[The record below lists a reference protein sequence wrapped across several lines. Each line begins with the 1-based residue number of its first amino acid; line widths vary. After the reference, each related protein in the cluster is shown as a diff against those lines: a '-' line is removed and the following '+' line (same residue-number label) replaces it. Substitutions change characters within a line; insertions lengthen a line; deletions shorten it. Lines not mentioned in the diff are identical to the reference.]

1 MESRGS
7 EQEDV
12 KIFDV
17 SPFLLE
23 KSQESKQP
31 NQPNQPRA
39 LRSVKRS
46 PDFSQS
52 LEPWRTRHYKN
63 MADRFCLQKFVEINK
78 NINDWIVLS
87 LKWHETSETTGKRNP
102 LEISW
107 RMNLQGIYTN
117 MTHDLICKHIS
128 YMYVPNLWS
137 QTVSVAMQSSF
148 FWAFCLQTYLFFVLR
163 VPRIWTFA
171 LYAMWSLKVRKVEKI
186 KNEGLIFTSGGLRK
200 SSKKN
205 HHELLISHDFQAWSN
220 LSIFCIIVIEDLVK
234 THLRLTKKTTSPLK
248 LSSKRWIPAWTQAWP
263 LPPVKW
269 LLRSQQWEKF
279 LPNIL
284 VQRFV

>member
-78 NINDWIVLS
+78 NIND
-87 LKWHETSETTGKRNP
+87 
-102 LEISW
+102 
-107 RMNLQGIYTN
+107 
-117 MTHDLICKHIS
+117 
-128 YMYVPNLWS
+128 
-137 QTVSVAMQSSF
+137 
-148 FWAFCLQTYLFFVLR
+148 
-163 VPRIWTFA
+163 
-171 LYAMWSLKVRKVEKI
+171 
-186 KNEGLIFTSGGLRK
+186 
-200 SSKKN
+200 
-205 HHELLISHDFQAWSN
+205 
-220 LSIFCIIVIEDLVK
+220 
-234 THLRLTKKTTSPLK
+234 
-248 LSSKRWIPAWTQAWP
+248 
-263 LPPVKW
+263 
-269 LLRSQQWEKF
+269 
-279 LPNIL
+279 
-284 VQRFV
+284 